1 MQLDQLLLD
10 GEYAGDP
17 IPRGLTVSGIGN
29 DGRKVSPGCLFVCHT
44 GARYDS
50 HALLPKLEDA
60 GCAAAVVSCEREV
73 ASVSFPVIRVRD
85 TRLAEALA
93 VSRFYGS
100 PSDRLTMIGVTGT
113 NGKTSVATMIRH
125 VLNDAGIPCGMIG
138 TTGYRGLPGKEDAFD
153 GFRTGAAA
161 TMTTPP
167 PLTLY
172 PLLAAM
178 GEAGITHVVMEV
190 SSQALAQSRVAPVR
204 FALSVFTNLSPE
216 HLDCHGTMT
225 DYLEAKKL
233 LFRQSGTAVVN
244 GDSPWSDLL
253 LDGLFCKRIACG
265 TLTGC
270 DARATDVVLNG
281 CEGVSFLYRTGEGV
295 FPVSVPIPGAFTVQ
309 NALLALTAAKA
320 LGVQTETAVRSLA
333 RIPTVPGRMER
344 VDTAGLP
351 FSVFIDY
358 AHTEAALRSLLCSV
372 RAFRRPGERIVVLF
386 GCGGD
391 RDPSKRREMG
401 KTAEELADFTIVTSD
416 NSRSEDP
423 KQIILSIL
431 SGMSD
436 KDRRRVIVDREKAIR
451 YAINNA
457 LPGDLILLV
466 GKGHEKYEI
475 TSEGV
480 KEFDEKKIVSAA
492 LEERKAGHTMEG
504 PSDADQNRGTD

>member
-1 MQLDQLLLD
+1 M
-10 GEYAGDP
+10 
-17 IPRGLTVSGIGN
+17 
-29 DGRKVSPGCLFVCHT
+29 
-44 GARYDS
+44 
-50 HALLPKLEDA
+50 
-60 GCAAAVVSCEREV
+60 
-73 ASVSFPVIRVRD
+73 
-85 TRLAEALA
+85 
-93 VSRFYGS
+93 
-100 PSDRLTMIGVTGT
+100 
-113 NGKTSVATMIRH
+113 
-125 VLNDAGIPCGMIG
+125 
-138 TTGYRGLPGKEDAFD
+138 
-153 GFRTGAAA
+153 
-161 TMTTPP
+161 
-167 PLTLY
+167 
-172 PLLAAM
+172 
-178 GEAGITHVVMEV
+178 
-190 SSQALAQSRVAPVR
+190 
-204 FALSVFTNLSPE
+204 
-216 HLDCHGTMT
+216 
-225 DYLEAKKL
+225 
-233 LFRQSGTAVVN
+233 VN

-436 KDRRRVIVDREKAIR
+436 KDRRRVIVVTRDCDHAMLRSMGLGAASTLEDGIARACAAAGPGARIAAI
-451 YAINNA
+451 
-457 LPGDLILLV
+457 PD
-466 GKGHEKYEI
+466 
-475 TSEGV
+475 GV
-480 KEFDEKKIVSAA
+480 SVVV
-492 LEERKAGHTMEG
+492 ERA
-504 PSDADQNRGTD
+504 